1 MLLNM
6 MEANAETSFINNHI
20 INKLHTMGHL
30 TLRLKDADAVTQY
43 FFGLG
48 DKEHIYDSMVDQIE
62 FGISKNLDNVR
73 IAEIILDNGDDF
85 IIDCWE
91 EDWYKNLD
99 QAKKWYID
107 NELYESCPRIE
118 KLKSLLS
125 PNIHEK

>member
-1 MLLNM
+1 
-6 MEANAETSFINNHI
+6 
-20 INKLHTMGHL
+20 MGHL
-30 TLRLKDADAVTQY
+30 TLRLKDADAVNQY

-62 FGISKNLDNVR
+62 IGINKDFDNVR
-73 IAEIILDNGDDF
+73 IAEVILDNGDDF
-85 IIDCWE
+85 IIDCWI

-118 KLKSLLS
+118 KLKALL
-125 PNIHEK
+125 IEKRW